1 MNELYE
7 LTNPVFNTAK
17 MTLTL
22 LSAVGNEDSI
32 AFEKALGFEQ
42 MPHVDAKGKEYELL
56 KRIGAITI
64 ELRYALAN
72 RLIEQAGNKN
82 VLDLAC
88 GYTPKAKY
96 LMDRGYNY
104 VGGDLPAVVEDMA
117 RVSKELL
124 GGKALFR
131 AVDVTNG
138 ESVAAA
144 AAQLPEGPVTIDCE
158 GLVAYLDKNE
168 MTAMVRNFA
177 SLLAQRGGCWVTT
190 DFESDH
196 YFLAI
201 IQAVTGGQG
210 EKFLKLVNSQVNKK
224 TADADHA
231 PVFAN
236 DEEKVTFLESMGL
249 SVERRPI
256 TGVANMGLRTLC
268 ACTPEQRAAIAAALE
283 KINVWIMTPSGAK
296 AAQPAGTGAGGL
308 AIDQDLNG
316 DALTVRLAGRMDSIS
331 APALLNAFWDIP
343 TAVKDITLDL
353 KNLEYTSSAGLRVM
367 LIMYKQ
373 MGEGHF
379 RLTNVN
385 AAVAAILEDTGFSQF
400 FVSADGALSDDDV
413 EAVAGGSGDTGGQ
426 IIFGTLSDWRP

>member
-32 AFEKALGFEQ
+32 AIEKALGFEQ
-42 MPHVDAKGKEYELL
+42 MPHVDAKGEEYALL

-72 RLIEQAGNKN
+72 RMIEQAGNKN

-96 LMDRGYNY
+96 LMDRGYHY

-124 GGKALFR
+124 EGKALFQ

-144 AAQLPEGPVTIDCE
+144 AANLPAGPVTIDCE
-158 GLVAYLDKNE
+158 GLAAYLDKNE
-168 MTAMVRNFA
+168 MTAMVKNFA
-177 SLLAQRGGCWVTT
+177 AVLAERGGCWVTT
-190 DFESDH
+190 DFESDS

-201 IQAVTGGQG
+201 AQAVSAGQG
-210 EKFLKLVNSQVNKK
+210 EKFLKLVESQVEKK
-224 TADADHA
+224 TADAAHA
-231 PVFAN
+231 PVFSN
-236 DEEKVTFLESMGL
+236 DGEKVAFLKSMGL
-249 SVERRPI
+249 AVERRPI
-256 TGVANMGLRTLC
+256 SGVADMGLRTLY
-268 ACTPEQRAAIAAALE
+268 ACTPEQRQAIAAALE
-283 KINVWIMTPSGAK
+283 KINVWIMTPDGAAK
-296 AAQPAGTGAGGL
+296 AADAGAKGF
-308 AIDQDLNG
+308 AIRQTQDG
-316 DALTVRLAGRMDSIS
+316 DALTMRLAGRLDSIS
-331 APALLNAFWDIP
+331 APELLAAFRAADGES
-343 TAVKDITLDL
+343 AVKDVTLDL
-353 KNLEYTSSAGLRVM
+353 QDLEYTSSAGLRVM

-373 MGEGHF
+373 LGQGHF
-379 RLTNVN
+379 RLLHVN
-385 AAVAAILEDTGFSQF
+385 DTVGAILRDTGFDQVF
-400 FVSADGALSDDDV
+400 LA
-413 EAVAGGSGDTGGQ
+413 
-426 IIFGTLSDWRP
+426 

>member
-22 LSAVGNEDSI
+22 LSAVGNEDSVAI
-32 AFEKALGFEQ
+32 EKVLGFKQ
-42 MPHVDAKGKEYELL
+42 MPHVDVKGDEYEIL
-56 KRIGAITI
+56 KRVGAITI

-124 GGKALFR
+124 GGKALFQV
-131 AVDVTNG
+131 VDVTNG

-144 AAQLPEGPVTIDCE
+144 AAHLPEGPVTINCE
-158 GLVAYLDKNE
+158 GLLAYLDKHE
-168 MTAMVRNFA
+168 ITAMVKNFA
-177 SLLAQRGGCWVTT
+177 ALLARRGGCWVTT

-201 IQAVTGGQG
+201 IQAISGGQG
-210 EKFLKLVNSQVNKK
+210 EKFLKLVDSQVNKK
-224 TADADHA
+224 TADAAHA

-236 DEEKVTFLESMGL
+236 DDEKLAFLESMGL

-256 TGVANMGLRTLC
+256 TGVANMGLRTLY
-268 ACTPEQRAAIAAALE
+268 ACTPEQREAISAALE
-283 KINVWIMTPSGAK
+283 KINLWIMTPGVAPAAK
-296 AAQPAGTGAGGL
+296 PAGTGAGGL

-316 DALTVRLAGRMDSIS
+316 DVLTIRLAGRMDSIS
-331 APALLNAFWDIP
+331 APALLNAFWDVP
-343 TAVKDITLDL
+343 AGGAVKDIILDL

-379 RLTNVN
+379 RLENVN
-385 AAVAAILEDTGFSQF
+385 DTVSGILKDTGFSQF
-400 FVSADGALSDDDV
+400 FVK
-413 EAVAGGSGDTGGQ
+413 
-426 IIFGTLSDWRP
+426 

>member
-32 AFEKALGFEQ
+32 AIEKALGFEQ
-42 MPHVDAKGKEYELL
+42 MPHVDAKGDEYALL

-72 RLIEQAGNKN
+72 RMIEQAGNKN

-96 LMDRGYNY
+96 LMDRGFSY

-124 GGKALFR
+124 GGKALFQ

-144 AAQLPEGPVTIDCE
+144 AANLPAGPVTIDCE

-168 MTAMVRNFA
+168 LTAMVKNFA
-177 SLLAQRGGCWVTT
+177 AVLAARGGCWVTT
-190 DFESDH
+190 DFESDS

-201 IQAVTGGQG
+201 AQAVSAGQG
-210 EKFLKLVNSQVNKK
+210 EKFLKLVESQVEKK
-224 TADADHA
+224 TADAAHA
-231 PVFAN
+231 PVFAD
-236 DEEKVTFLESMGL
+236 DEEKIAFLQSMGL
-249 SVERRPI
+249 AVERRPI
-256 TGVANMGLRTLC
+256 TGLADMGLRTLY
-268 ACTPEQRAAIAAALE
+268 ACTPEQRQAIAAALE
-283 KINVWIMTPSGAK
+283 KINVWIMTPDGAAK
-296 AAQPAGTGAGGL
+296 AADAGAKGF
-308 AIDQDLNG
+308 AIRQTQDG
-316 DALTVRLAGRMDSIS
+316 DVLTMRLAGRLDSIS
-331 APALLNAFWDIP
+331 APELLAAFRAADGES
-343 TAVKDITLDL
+343 AVKDVTLDL
-353 KNLEYTSSAGLRVM
+353 QDLEYTSSAGLRVM

-373 MGEGHF
+373 LGQGHF
-379 RLTNVN
+379 RLLHVN
-385 AAVAAILEDTGFSQF
+385 DTVSAILRDTGFDQVF
-400 FVSADGALSDDDV
+400 LA
-413 EAVAGGSGDTGGQ
+413 
-426 IIFGTLSDWRP
+426 

>member
-22 LSAVGNEDSI
+22 LSAVGNEDSV

-42 MPHVDAKGKEYELL
+42 MPHVDVKSGEYELL

-124 GGKALFR
+124 DGKAIFQ

-138 ESVAAA
+138 TSVAAA
-144 AAQLPEGPVTIDCE
+144 AAHLPEGPVTIDCE

-177 SLLAQRGGCWVTT
+177 ALLAARGGCWVTT

-210 EKFLKLVNSQVNKK
+210 EKFLKLVDSQVNKK

-256 TGVANMGLRTLC
+256 TGVANMGLRTLQ
-268 ACTPEQRAAIAAALE
+268 ACTPEQREAIAAALG

-296 AAQPAGTGAGGL
+296 AAQPAGAGGL

-316 DALTVRLAGRMDSIS
+316 DALIIRLAGRMDSIS

-385 AAVAAILEDTGFSQF
+385 ATVAAILKDTGFSQF

>member
-32 AFEKALGFEQ
+32 AFEKALGLGQ
-42 MPHVDAKGKEYELL
+42 MPHVDAKGEEYELL

-72 RLIEQAGNKN
+72 RMIEQAGNKN

-96 LMDRGYNY
+96 LMDRGFNY

-117 RVSKELL
+117 RVSRELL
-124 GGKALFR
+124 GGKAIFQ

-138 ESVAAA
+138 ASVAAA
-144 AAQLPEGPVTIDCE
+144 AANLPAGPVTIDCE
-158 GLVAYLDKNE
+158 GLVAYLDKSE
-168 MTAMVRNFA
+168 MTAMVQSFA
-177 SLLAQRGGCWVTT
+177 SVLTQRGGCWVTT

-210 EKFLKLVNSQVNKK
+210 EKYLKLVDSQVNKK

-236 DEEKVTFLESMGL
+236 DGEKVAFLESMGL
-249 SVERRPI
+249 AVERRPI
-256 TGVANMGLRTLC
+256 TGMANMGLRTLY
-268 ACTPEQRAAIAAALE
+268 ACTPEQRQAIAAALE
-283 KINVWIMTPSGAK
+283 KINVWIMTPAAQAAK
-296 AAQPAGTGAGGL
+296 AADAGAKGL
-308 AIDQDLNG
+308 TIGQTQDGN
-316 DALTVRLAGRMDSIS
+316 ALTIRLGGRLDSIS
-331 APALLNAFWDIP
+331 APELLSAFRELPADG
-343 TAVKDITLDL
+343 AVKDITLDL
-353 KNLEYTSSAGLRVM
+353 ADLEYTSSAGLRVM

-373 MGEGHF
+373 MGQGHF
-379 RLTNVN
+379 HVLHANDTVKG
-385 AAVAAILEDTGFSQF
+385 ILCDTGFDQVF
-400 FVSADGALSDDDV
+400 MG
-413 EAVAGGSGDTGGQ
+413 
-426 IIFGTLSDWRP
+426 

>member
-32 AFEKALGFEQ
+32 AIEKALGFAQ
-42 MPHVDAKGKEYELL
+42 MPHVDVEGEEYALL

-72 RLIEQAGNKN
+72 RMIEQAGNRN

-124 GGKALFR
+124 EGKALFQ

-144 AAQLPEGPVTIDCE
+144 AAKLPEGPVTIDCE
-158 GLVAYLDKNE
+158 GLVAYLDKSE
-168 MTAMVRNFA
+168 LSAMVKNFA
-177 SLLAQRGGCWVTT
+177 AVLAERGGCWVTT
-190 DFESDH
+190 DFESDN

-201 IQAVTGGQG
+201 AQAVSAGQG
-210 EKFLKLVNSQVNKK
+210 EKFLKLVESQVEKK
-224 TADADHA
+224 TADAAHA
-231 PVFAN
+231 PAFAD
-236 DEEKVTFLESMGL
+236 DEEKVAFLKRMGL
-249 SVERRPI
+249 AVERRPI
-256 TGVANMGLRTLC
+256 TGVADMGLRTLY
-268 ACTPEQRAAIAAALE
+268 ACTPEQRRAIAAALE
-283 KINVWIMTPSGAK
+283 RINVWIMTPDGAARAADAK
-296 AAQPAGTGAGGL
+296 ASGF
-308 AIDQDLNG
+308 AIRQGRDG
-316 DALTVRLAGRMDSIS
+316 DALTLHLAGRLDSIS
-331 APALLNAFWDIP
+331 APELLAAFRAAAGEG
-343 TAVKDITLDL
+343 AVKDVTLEL
-353 KNLEYTSSAGLRVM
+353 SGLEYTSSAGLRVM

-373 MGEGHF
+373 LGQGHF
-379 RLTNVN
+379 RLLHVN
-385 AAVAAILEDTGFSQF
+385 DTVGAILRDTGFDQVF
-400 FVSADGALSDDDV
+400 LG
-413 EAVAGGSGDTGGQ
+413 
-426 IIFGTLSDWRP
+426 

>member
-32 AFEKALGFEQ
+32 AIEKALGFEQ
-42 MPHVDAKGKEYELL
+42 MPHVDAKGEEYALL

-72 RLIEQAGNKN
+72 RMIEQAGNKN

-96 LMDRGYNY
+96 LMDRGYHY

-124 GGKALFR
+124 EGKALFQ

-144 AAQLPEGPVTIDCE
+144 AANLPAGPVTIDCE
-158 GLVAYLDKNE
+158 GLAAYLDKNE
-168 MTAMVRNFA
+168 LTAMVKNFA
-177 SLLAQRGGCWVTT
+177 AVLAERGGCWVTT
-190 DFESDH
+190 DFESDS

-201 IQAVTGGQG
+201 AQAVSAGAG
-210 EKFLKLVNSQVNKK
+210 EKFLKLVESQVEKK
-224 TADADHA
+224 TADAAHA

-236 DEEKVTFLESMGL
+236 NEEKVAFLKSMGL
-249 SVERRPI
+249 AVERRPI
-256 TGVANMGLRTLC
+256 SGVADMGLRTLY
-268 ACTPEQRAAIAAALE
+268 ACTPEQRQAIAAALE
-283 KINVWIMTPSGAK
+283 KINVWIMTPDGAAK
-296 AAQPAGTGAGGL
+296 AAGAGAKGF
-308 AIDQDLNG
+308 AIRQTQDG
-316 DALTVRLAGRMDSIS
+316 DALTMRLAGRLDSIS
-331 APALLNAFWDIP
+331 APELLAAFRAAAGES
-343 TAVKDITLDL
+343 AVKDVTLDL
-353 KNLEYTSSAGLRVM
+353 QDLEYTSSAGLRVM

-373 MGEGHF
+373 LGQGHS
-379 RLTNVN
+379 RLLHVN
-385 AAVAAILEDTGFSQF
+385 DTVSAILQDTGFDQVF
-400 FVSADGALSDDDV
+400 LA
-413 EAVAGGSGDTGGQ
+413 
-426 IIFGTLSDWRP
+426 